1 MPIAVEI
8 RKLKTKTFTKLQVR
22 GPCCA
27 VFHTGFATGCAAG
40 SVSSGDGLARDPPH
54 ARDFA
59 AGLADARDCLAE
71 RLDRDRHVK
80 SVGVN
85 ERGADAH
92 DGDVAL
98 PENEVAALQST
109 LPGVRDRR
117 AECLLL
123 HVAVARADTARGG
136 ERDLDEA
143 RAIEPERGLTA
154 PQIRHAEKALRHGD
168 EIRL

>member
-8 RKLKTKTFTKLQVR
+8 RKLKTKTFTKLQAR

-40 SVSSGDGLARDPPH
+40 SVSSGDGLARAPPH

-59 AGLADARDCLAE
+59 AGRGDARDCPAE

-85 ERGADAH
+85 ERGAVAH

-143 RAIEPERGLTA
+143 PAIEPQRRPTRPPNPHPPRA
-154 PQIRHAEKALRHGD
+154 
-168 EIRL
+168 